1 MLVLPRS
8 SPSLDI
14 SQYAHTSWKTR
25 EGFTH
30 SEVEHIAQT
39 PDGYLWLGTRLGL
52 YRFDGVRAVPW
63 QPPEGQQL
71 PSDIRGLLLGREG
84 ALWIGTDN
92 GLASWKDGKLTQYPK
107 TAGITVQ
114 HLMEDHENTIW
125 FAGEVVGQSPVQ
137 PRICAVRRGEV
148 QCWGRETFPK
158 RVALVYED
166 SKHNLW
172 VGGPED
178 LWRWKPDATQHFE
191 LPRGVGGILLTGM
204 TEDENGA
211 LILGVRN
218 GLARFVNGK
227 VQKYAP
233 PGIDFSFTPRR
244 FLHATDGSLWIT
256 TLESGVIRVHQG
268 RADWFSEKDGLTSDT
283 VLGVFEDRERNIW
296 VSTTAGL
303 DRFREYCVPTI
314 SNKEGLADPYSWS
327 VVAAKD
333 SGIWVGSLSG
343 LTHFKNGEVTIYPAA
358 NRTSSSSHSQTVQPS
373 TNVRLRWISDR
384 DLGQA
389 ANSLFEDREGRIWVT
404 SSGGVV
410 RWDGNR
416 FNRVNGV
423 PGGSVYGIAED
434 SQQALWLSNEQH
446 GLIRVPREGEVEA
459 IPWSRLGTG
468 DFGLSMAVDPSQ
480 GGLWVGFV
488 HGGIVYW
495 KDGHVHA
502 SYAVKDGLG
511 KGWVRQLRFGTR
523 GTLWAATQGGLS
535 RIKDGHIKTLTSKNG
550 LPCDTV
556 HWSVEDNNHDV
567 WLYMPCGLVRIA
579 RPELDAWVANPNHTV
594 QNTVYDLTDGVTLM
608 ASTGGFGPHVSKA
621 PDGRIWFPVT
631 DGVSVIDPH
640 HLPYNK
646 LPPPVHI
653 EQVTADDKSY
663 DATNGLRLPPH
674 VRYLAIDYTAL
685 SLVAPEKVR
694 FRYKLEGE
702 DKDWREVVNDRH
714 VQYTNLPPK
723 HYRFRVLA
731 CNNSGVWNEQG
742 EPWIS

>member
-1 MLVLPRS
+1 MRNARRS
-8 SPSLDI
+8 PIIGLAILLACYACAFGLDPSLDI
-14 SQYAHTSWKTR
+14 SQYAHTSWRTR
-25 EGFTH
+25 EGFTRGLIG
-30 SEVEHIAQT
+30 SFAQT
-39 PDGYLWLGTRLGL
+39 PDGYLWLGTELGL
-52 YRFDGVRAVPW
+52 YRFDGVRALPW
-63 QPPEGQQL
+63 QPPNGQQL
-71 PSDIRGLLLGREG
+71 PSEGIRQLLVGRDG
-84 ALWIGTDN
+84 TLWIGTSN
-92 GLASWKDGKLTQYPK
+92 GLASWKDGKLAHHPK
-107 TAGITVQ
+107 SDGITVG
-114 HLMEDHENTIW
+114 HLMEDHDGTIW
-125 FAGEVVGQSPVQ
+125 LAGEVIGQSPVQ
-137 PRICAVRRGEV
+137 PRLCAVQRSEV

-158 RVALVYED
+158 RVTLVYED

-172 VGGPED
+172 VAGPED

-191 LPRGVGGILLTGM
+191 LPRDLGHLATV

-211 LILGVRN
+211 LILGARN
-218 GLARFVNGK
+218 GLARFVDGM

-296 VSTTAGL
+296 VSTSAGL

-314 SNKEGLADPYSWS
+314 SNKEGLADANSWS

-333 SGIWVGSLSG
+333 SGVWVGSFSG

-358 NRTSSSSHSQTVQPS
+358 DRTSSSSHSQKVQPS
-373 TNVRLRWISDR
+373 TNVRLPWISDR

-434 SQQALWLSNEQH
+434 SQQTVWLNNEQH

-480 GGLWVGFV
+480 GGLWLGFV

-502 SYAVKDGLG
+502 SFAVKDGLG

-535 RIKDGHIKTLTSKNG
+535 RIKDGRVTTLTSKNG

-556 HWSVEDNNHDV
+556 HWSAEDNDDSV
-567 WLYMPCGLVRIA
+567 WLNMPCGLVRIA
-579 RPELDAWVANPNHTV
+579 RPELDEWVANPNHKVQTTV
-594 QNTVYDLTDGVTLM
+594 LTVPTESDSWLVLAAM
-608 ASTGGFGPHVSKA
+608 AQTCRRLRMGGFGSQ
-621 PDGRIWFPVT
+621 
-631 DGVSVIDPH
+631 
-640 HLPYNK
+640 LP
-646 LPPPVHI
+646 
-653 EQVTADDKSY
+653 TA
-663 DATNGLRLPPH
+663 
-674 VRYLAIDYTAL
+674 
-685 SLVAPEKVR
+685 
-694 FRYKLEGE
+694 
-702 DKDWREVVNDRH
+702 
-714 VQYTNLPPK
+714 
-723 HYRFRVLA
+723 
-731 CNNSGVWNEQG
+731 
-742 EPWIS
+742 